1 MASVEVITGFEAS
14 GVLAP
19 LLEYPNVITHL
30 MSEKLGSALS
40 KGDPVFFD
48 LFFSVFMRVWVC
60 AWSFIGMEVR
70 GKVVGVSSPLPPCGS
85 WG

>member
-1 MASVEVITGFEAS
+1 MLG
-14 GVLAP
+14 P

-30 MSEKLGSALS
+30 MSEKLGSAAS

-48 LFFSVFMRVWVC
+48 LLVSVFMWVWVC
-60 AWSFIGMEVR
+60 AWSFLGMEVR
-70 GKVVGVSSPLPPCGS
+70 GKRVGVSSLLLPCGS